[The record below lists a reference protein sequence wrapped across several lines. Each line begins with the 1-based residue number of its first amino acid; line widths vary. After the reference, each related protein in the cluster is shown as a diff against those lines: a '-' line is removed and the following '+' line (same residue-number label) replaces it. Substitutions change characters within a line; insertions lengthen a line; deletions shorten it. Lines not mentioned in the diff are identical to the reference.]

1 LPSKRA
7 SRANRARE
15 QTRQSNST
23 LFSSTK
29 LASGVLNAVSIL
41 CRETPRR
48 EQELQVRKRPTS
60 AAQDF

>member
-1 LPSKRA
+1 M
-7 SRANRARE
+7 
-15 QTRQSNST
+15 

-29 LASGVLNAVSIL
+29 LARGILDSVSIL
-41 CRETPRR
+41 CREAPRR